1 MREIIPS
8 NTTILGGTGDDTI
21 SLTSDAENN
30 LIQYKSGEGNDTI
43 TGFNEDDTLS
53 ISGSYST
60 QESGADLL
68 VKVGEGTITLKD
80 VRTTTETININGET
94 IELEKN
100 ITLTDGDDSVNN
112 SRDNVTINALG
123 GNDIISNSSNEV
135 TIDGGAGND
144 TISLGYLTYGNL
156 IKYTEGDGN
165 DLIQGFGEY
174 NTLKIAG
181 SSYST
186 KKSGED
192 IVVTVGE
199 GKITLVG
206 AASLVTPDIV
216 DEKPAWTLNDTTAQ
230 YGTADNTLVTV
241 DGVKS
246 LNGISLNKKVV
257 TIKKAALGT
266 DKVTVSDGYTLKLGS
281 DVTKPSASK
290 AAWKLSGSTATYN
303 QKTSAGYIL
312 DDNAI
317 TYNKQSTKALVTVK
331 GVKSISG
338 LSVSGDTVTVKKASL
353 GTSNVTVSDG
363 YTLKLGSDVTKP
375 SASKAAWK
383 LSGSTATYNQKTSAG
398 YILDDNAIT
407 YNKQSTK
414 ALVTVKGVKSISGL
428 SVSGDTV
435 TVKKASLGTSNVTVS
450 DGYTLKLGSDVT
462 KPSASKAAWKLSGST
477 ATYNQKTSAG
487 YILDDNAITY
497 NKQSTKALVT
507 VKGVK
512 SISGLSVSGDTVTV
526 KKASLGTSNVTVS
539 DGYTLKLGSDVTKPS
554 ASKAAWKLSGSTATY
569 NQTTSAGYT
578 LDDDGKS
585 VSYSKTTT
593 KALAAVKGAKSVK
606 GLSVSGEK
614 ITLKNS
620 ALKNKVTVSGAYE
633 FDFASDYKQATISGS
648 ANGDTL
654 TAHGLKVSINGG
666 NGNDTIKIFGSANT
680 VTGGAG
686 NDSLVG
692 DAGNDKLYGGTGDDI
707 LIGGAGN
714 DSLWGDAGAD
724 NFIYSSGDGKDVIFG
739 FDNNDTLTL
748 DGLELTSGTY
758 NKTKGELTLKVDSGS
773 ITLKDFSAT
782 TFNVNGSNYKISGS
796 KLVKK

>member
-383 LSGSTATYNQKTSAG
+383 LSGSTATYNQ
-398 YILDDNAIT
+398 
-407 YNKQSTK
+407 
-414 ALVTVKGVKSISGL
+414 
-428 SVSGDTV
+428 
-435 TVKKASLGTSNVTVS
+435 
-450 DGYTLKLGSDVT
+450 
-462 KPSASKAAWKLSGST
+462 
-477 ATYNQKTSAG
+477 
-487 YILDDNAITY
+487 
-497 NKQSTKALVT
+497 
-507 VKGVK
+507 
-512 SISGLSVSGDTVTV
+512 
-526 KKASLGTSNVTVS
+526 
-539 DGYTLKLGSDVTKPS
+539 
-554 ASKAAWKLSGSTATY
+554 
-569 NQTTSAGYT
+569 TTSAGYT

>member
-281 DVTKPSASK
+281 DVTKPSAQKSK
-290 AAWKLSGSTATYN
+290 WKLSGSTATYN
-303 QKTSAGYIL
+303 QTTSAGYIL
-312 DDNAI
+312 TDNAI

-383 LSGSTATYNQKTSAG
+383 LSGSTATYNQTTSAG
-398 YILDDNAIT
+398 YTLTDNVIN
-407 YNKQSTK
+407 YNKK
-414 ALVTVKGVKSISGL
+414 A
-428 SVSGDTV
+428 
-435 TVKKASLGTSNVTVS
+435 
-450 DGYTLKLGSDVT
+450 
-462 KPSASKAAWKLSGST
+462 T
-477 ATYNQKTSAG
+477 ATLA
-487 YILDDNAITY
+487 
-497 NKQSTKALVT
+497 T

-686 NDSLVG
+686 
-692 DAGNDKLYGGTGDDI
+692 
-707 LIGGAGN
+707 
-714 DSLWGDAGAD
+714 
-724 NFIYSSGDGKDVIFG
+724 
-739 FDNNDTLTL
+739 
-748 DGLELTSGTY
+748 
-758 NKTKGELTLKVDSGS
+758 
-773 ITLKDFSAT
+773 
-782 TFNVNGSNYKISGS
+782 
-796 KLVKK
+796 